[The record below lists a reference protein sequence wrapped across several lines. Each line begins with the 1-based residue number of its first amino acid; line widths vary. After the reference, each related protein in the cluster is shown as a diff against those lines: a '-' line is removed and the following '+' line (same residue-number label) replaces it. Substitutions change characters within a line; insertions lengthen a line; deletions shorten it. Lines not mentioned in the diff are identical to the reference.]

1 MKVYQGYGSGSP
13 VYTINSDRIYQGYGW
28 GKQYSFDSFEVTK
41 ANIKAFE
48 LAKKF
53 AENADAK
60 PVALFDG
67 TATGKTP
74 LLYAVK
80 NAIE

>member
-1 MKVYQGYGSGSP
+1 MQNIQRGRQ
-13 VYTINSDRIYQGYGW
+13 YT
-28 GKQYSFDSFEVTK
+28 FDSFEITK
-41 ANIKAFE
+41 ANRNAFE
-48 LAKKF
+48 KAKQF
-53 AENADAK
+53 AENADTK

-67 TATGKTP
+67 TATGKTH

>member
-1 MKVYQGYGSGSP
+1 MVEE
-13 VYTINSDRIYQGYGW
+13 NSIR
-28 GKQYSFDSFEVTK
+28 S
-41 ANIKAFE
+41 NIKAFE

-67 TATGKTP
+67 TATGKTH